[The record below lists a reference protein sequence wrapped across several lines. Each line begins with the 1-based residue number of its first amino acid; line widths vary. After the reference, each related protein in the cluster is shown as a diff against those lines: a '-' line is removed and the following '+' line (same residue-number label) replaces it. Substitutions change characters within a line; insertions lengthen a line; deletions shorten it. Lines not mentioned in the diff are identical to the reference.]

1 MTKRPNDQT
10 TKQPIYALGIETS
23 CDETAAA
30 IVDNEYNIISN
41 IVFSQQK
48 LHAPYFGVVPELAS
62 RTHYE
67 KIHYVLDQVLKKFDI
82 EKKVNLIAYTEKP
95 GLKGAL
101 LIGKTVAKT
110 LGYLYSKPVVGVD
123 HLWGHIYSV
132 ILSYKGQISFPFIS
146 LIISGGH
153 TELSI
158 VNSFTERKV
167 LGETRDDACGESFDK
182 VAKLLSF
189 WIKKES
195 NQRKNIKLH
204 SLLKILTYPGGPVIE
219 KLAKY
224 GNSNSIVF
232 PRAYMLDSYDFSFSG
247 IKTAVMYFL
256 KSHQKPTVN
265 LIYDICASFQEAVV
279 DTLVTKVLHTVEKTQ
294 CKTVCITGGVA
305 SNKYLRKKFFQVA
318 KKQNLK
324 IFFPHNKLST
334 DNAAM
339 IAAAG
344 IQFYFFS

>member
-1 MTKRPNDQT
+1 MAKKPV
-10 TKQPIYALGIETS
+10 YALGIETS

-30 IVDNEYNIISN
+30 VVDSDYNIISN

-67 KIHYVLDQVLKKFDI
+67 KIHIIVDQALKSFDI
-82 EKKVNLIAYTEKP
+82 KKVNLIAYTDHP

-110 LGYLYSKPVVGVD
+110 LGYVHSIPTIGVD

-132 ILSYKGQISFPFIS
+132 ILSHKGKIDFPFLS

-158 VNSFTERKV
+158 VYSLTERKI

-182 VAKLLSF
+182 VAKMLHEYLHRLKNVPRQYLNLLS
-189 WIKKES
+189 
-195 NQRKNIKLH
+195 
-204 SLLKILTYPGGPVIE
+204 YPGGPVIE

-224 GNSNSIVF
+224 GNPESIPF
-232 PRAYMLDSYDFSFSG
+232 PRPCMLDTWDFSFSG

-256 KSHQKPTVN
+256 ESQIRKKIKFDIQLV
-265 LIYDICASFQEAVV
+265 YDICASFQQSVV
-279 DTLVTKVLHTVEKTQ
+279 DTLITKVLFAVKKTQ
-294 CKTVCITGGVA
+294 CKNICISGGVA
-305 SNKYLRKKFFQVA
+305 SNKYLRKKFYNIA
-318 KKQNLK
+318 KKMSLK
-324 IFFPHNKLST
+324 IYFPQKNLST

-339 IAAAG
+339 IASAG
-344 IQFYFFS
+344 IQFYYST